1 MSIRSILFFFLILV
15 GISSCFEEAGFDSI
29 ENAVDVENCDFYGV
43 MNDSLWC
50 GTASLA
56 VFDGDAMNLRFDK
69 DGPLVNGY
77 PTETISIRIKSF
89 EGAATYFLED
99 GDVSVLKQ
107 NGTDTFETLYSLN
120 GDRGD
125 SSELEIFSFNED
137 TNETLGAIRFSII
150 NPNRTPQTRRL
161 TGGRFNVIV
170 RE

>member
-1 MSIRSILFFFLILV
+1 MRIISTLFICVFLL
-15 GISSCFEEAGFDSI
+15 GFNSCLEEAGFDNI

-50 GTASLA
+50 GIVSLA
-56 VFDGDAMNLRFDK
+56 VFEGDAMNLRFDK

-77 PTETISIRIKSF
+77 SVETISIRIKSF
-89 EGAATYFLED
+89 EGPEIYFLED
-99 GDVSVLKQ
+99 GDVSILKQ

-125 SSELEIFSFNED
+125 NSELEIFSFNED
-137 TNETLGAIRFSII
+137 TNETIGAIRFNIS
-150 NPNRTPQTRRL
+150 NPNRTPQTRRF